1 MLIQVSDADGSDPI
15 LALSGENAEF
25 FTVTEG
31 ELFLTTNVTRN
42 FDVDLTIIAIDGED
56 EKMETSHVIRIT
68 AAKSWSAVI
77 AGIGCGI
84 LMFLIVVLFVL
95 FKNCTTQRYKL
106 YDRISRK
113 YTFQLIYTQF
123 GF

>member
-1 MLIQVSDADGSDPI
+1 MLFQVSDADGSDPI

-68 AAKSWSAVI
+68 ATKSWSAVI

-84 LMFLIVVLFVL
+84 LMFMIVVLFVL
-95 FKNCTTQRYKL
+95 FKNCATHRYKL

-113 YTFQLIYTQF
+113 YTFQSIYTKS